1 MGQKITK
8 EAITTK
14 YNNSGVN
21 LKLDDELDLKL
32 KQYIYLNGN
41 KPNRQD
47 YIISLIENDLKGLTL
62 DNTFIRLDKEYS
74 FSKSEFDKNKK
85 AVATTKPIIDK
96 EDAIIITEVP
106 NNCDNFNKEERCY
119 CYGDKSSVHAGY
131 YIFNDIHYYFIYD
144 SQEETIEVKV
154 VDPVDMKYYVDDDK
168 LKEKLLDDNSF
179 VMNSLKDKLS
189 IGDLHKTSSRPIMYR
204 YVNFYEINKID
215 YGEPID
221 VGALF
226 NYFFEL

>member
-8 EAITTK
+8 ASITTEYK
-14 YNNSGVN
+14 NSGVN

-41 KPNRQD
+41 KPNRKD
-47 YIISLIENDLKGLTL
+47 YIICLIEDDLKGLTL

-74 FSKSEFDKNKK
+74 FSKSEFDKNKR

-106 NNCDNFNKEERCY
+106 NNCDKFNKEKRSY

-144 SQEETIEVKV
+144 SQKETIEVKV

-168 LKEKLLDDNSF
+168 LKEELLDDNSF
-179 VMNSLKDKLS
+179 VMNSLKNKLS
-189 IGDLHKTSSRPIMYR
+189 IGDLHKTSSHPIMYR
-204 YVNFYEINKID
+204 YVNLYEINKID
-215 YGEPID
+215 NEKPID
-221 VGALF
+221 FGIIF